1 MRKIRYGI
9 FETNSSSTHAIVVPK
24 EVKED
29 GYNAY
34 DSLDHDYGFGR
45 EECRLCDN
53 WDEKLAYAY
62 MLLKDN
68 IITYNHDGAMIKL
81 KLLENKIF
89 FERENK
95 DVKIY
100 LEFEKNKSIITKY
113 IIKDM
118 GIEIKLESKT
128 KNIIINDNNLM
139 IEYDLFMNGEF
150 SDSFK
155 YELEWSDL

>member
-1 MRKIRYGI
+1 MSKIIVNHNIKSTSSLEVVKDKKGI
-9 FETNSSSTHAIVVPK
+9 I
-24 EVKED
+24 
-29 GYNAY
+29 
-34 DSLDHDYGFGR
+34 
-45 EECRLCDN
+45 
-53 WDEKLAYAY
+53 
-62 MLLKDN
+62 KDN
-68 IITYNHDGAMIKL
+68 IITYNHDGVMIKL

-113 IIKDM
+113 VIKDM

-128 KNIIINDNNLM
+128 KNLIINDNK
-139 IEYDLFMNGEF
+139 ITVEYDLFMNGEF

-155 YELEWSDL
+155 YEVEWSDL

>member
-1 MRKIRYGI
+1 MSKIIVNHNIKSTSSLEVVKDKKGI
-9 FETNSSSTHAIVVPK
+9 
-24 EVKED
+24 
-29 GYNAY
+29 
-34 DSLDHDYGFGR
+34 
-45 EECRLCDN
+45 
-53 WDEKLAYAY
+53 
-62 MLLKDN
+62 LKDN
-68 IITYNHDGAMIKL
+68 IIIYNHDGAMIKL

>member
-1 MRKIRYGI
+1 MSKIIVNHNIKSTFSLEVVKDKKGI
-9 FETNSSSTHAIVVPK
+9 
-24 EVKED
+24 
-29 GYNAY
+29 
-34 DSLDHDYGFGR
+34 
-45 EECRLCDN
+45 
-53 WDEKLAYAY
+53 
-62 MLLKDN
+62 LKDN
-68 IITYNHDGAMIKL
+68 IITYNHNGVMIRL

-113 IIKDM
+113 VIKDM

-128 KNIIINDNNLM
+128 KNLIINDNKIM
-139 IEYDLFMNGEF
+139 VEYDLFMNGEF

-155 YELEWSDL
+155 YEVEWSDL

>member
-1 MRKIRYGI
+1 MSKIIVNHNIKSTSSLEVVKDKKGI
-9 FETNSSSTHAIVVPK
+9 
-24 EVKED
+24 
-29 GYNAY
+29 
-34 DSLDHDYGFGR
+34 
-45 EECRLCDN
+45 
-53 WDEKLAYAY
+53 
-62 MLLKDN
+62 LKDN

-100 LEFEKNKSIITKY
+100 LEFEKTKY
-113 IIKDM
+113 IIKDLK
-118 GIEIKLESKT
+118 IEIKLETKT

>member
-1 MRKIRYGI
+1 MSKIIVNHDIKPTSSIEVVKDKKGI
-9 FETNSSSTHAIVVPK
+9 
-24 EVKED
+24 
-29 GYNAY
+29 
-34 DSLDHDYGFGR
+34 
-45 EECRLCDN
+45 
-53 WDEKLAYAY
+53 
-62 MLLKDN
+62 LKDN

-89 FERENK
+89 FERENN

-113 IIKDM
+113 VIKDM

-128 KNIIINDNNLM
+128 KNLIINDNKIM
-139 IEYDLFMNGEF
+139 VEYDLFMNGEF

-155 YELEWSDL
+155 YEVEWSDL

>member
-1 MRKIRYGI
+1 MSKII
-9 FETNSSSTHAIVVPK
+9 VNHNIKSTSSTEVVK
-24 EVKED
+24 DKK
-29 GYNAY
+29 GI
-34 DSLDHDYGFGR
+34 
-45 EECRLCDN
+45 
-53 WDEKLAYAY
+53 
-62 MLLKDN
+62 LKDN
-68 IITYNHDGAMIKL
+68 IITYNHYGAMIKL

-113 IIKDM
+113 IIKDLK
-118 GIEIKLESKT
+118 IEIKLETKT
-128 KNIIINDNNLM
+128 KNIIINDNNII

-155 YELEWSDL
+155 YELEWRDL

>member
-1 MRKIRYGI
+1 MSKIIVNHNIKSTSSLEVVKDKKGI
-9 FETNSSSTHAIVVPK
+9 
-24 EVKED
+24 
-29 GYNAY
+29 
-34 DSLDHDYGFGR
+34 
-45 EECRLCDN
+45 
-53 WDEKLAYAY
+53 
-62 MLLKDN
+62 LKDN
-68 IITYNHDGAMIKL
+68 IITYNHNGVMIRL

-113 IIKDM
+113 VIKDM
-118 GIEIKLESKT
+118 GIEIKLESIT
-128 KNIIINDNNLM
+128 KNLIINDNKIM
-139 IEYDLFMNGEF
+139 VEYDLFMNGEF

>member
-1 MRKIRYGI
+1 MSKIIVNHNIKSTSSLEVVKDKKGI
-9 FETNSSSTHAIVVPK
+9 
-24 EVKED
+24 
-29 GYNAY
+29 
-34 DSLDHDYGFGR
+34 
-45 EECRLCDN
+45 
-53 WDEKLAYAY
+53 
-62 MLLKDN
+62 LKDN
-68 IITYNHDGAMIKL
+68 IITYNHNGVMIRL

-113 IIKDM
+113 VIKDM

-128 KNIIINDNNLM
+128 KNLIINDNKIM
-139 IEYDLFMNGEF
+139 VEYDLFMNAEF

-155 YELEWSDL
+155 YEVEWSDL

>member
-1 MRKIRYGI
+1 MSKIIVNHNIKSTSSLEVVKDKKGI
-9 FETNSSSTHAIVVPK
+9 
-24 EVKED
+24 
-29 GYNAY
+29 
-34 DSLDHDYGFGR
+34 
-45 EECRLCDN
+45 
-53 WDEKLAYAY
+53 
-62 MLLKDN
+62 LKDN
-68 IITYNHDGAMIKL
+68 IITYNHNGVMIRL

-113 IIKDM
+113 VIKDM

-128 KNIIINDNNLM
+128 KNLIINDNKIM
-139 IEYDLFMNGEF
+139 VEYDLFMNGEF

-155 YELEWSDL
+155 YEVEWSDL

>member
-1 MRKIRYGI
+1 MSKII
-9 FETNSSSTHAIVVPK
+9 VNHNIKSTSSTEVVK
-24 EVKED
+24 DKK
-29 GYNAY
+29 GI
-34 DSLDHDYGFGR
+34 
-45 EECRLCDN
+45 
-53 WDEKLAYAY
+53 
-62 MLLKDN
+62 LKDN
-68 IITYNHDGAMIKL
+68 IITYNHDGVMIKL

-113 IIKDM
+113 VIKDM

-128 KNIIINDNNLM
+128 KKLIINDHN
-139 IEYDLFMNGEF
+139 IEVEYDLFMNGEF

-155 YELEWSDL
+155 YEVEWRDL

>member
-1 MRKIRYGI
+1 MSKIIVNHNIKSTSSIEVVKDKKGI
-9 FETNSSSTHAIVVPK
+9 LE
-24 EVKED
+24 
-29 GYNAY
+29 
-34 DSLDHDYGFGR
+34 
-45 EECRLCDN
+45 
-53 WDEKLAYAY
+53 
-62 MLLKDN
+62 DN

>member
-1 MRKIRYGI
+1 MSKIIVNHNIKSTSSLEVVKYKKGI
-9 FETNSSSTHAIVVPK
+9 
-24 EVKED
+24 
-29 GYNAY
+29 
-34 DSLDHDYGFGR
+34 
-45 EECRLCDN
+45 
-53 WDEKLAYAY
+53 
-62 MLLKDN
+62 LKDN
-68 IITYNHDGAMIKL
+68 IITYNHDGVMIKL

-113 IIKDM
+113 VIKDI

-128 KNIIINDNNLM
+128 KNLIINDNKIM
-139 IEYDLFMNGEF
+139 VEYDLFMNGEF

-155 YELEWSDL
+155 YEVEWSDL

>member
-1 MRKIRYGI
+1 MSKIIVNHNIKSTSSLEVVKDKKGI
-9 FETNSSSTHAIVVPK
+9 
-24 EVKED
+24 
-29 GYNAY
+29 
-34 DSLDHDYGFGR
+34 
-45 EECRLCDN
+45 
-53 WDEKLAYAY
+53 
-62 MLLKDN
+62 LKDN
-68 IITYNHDGAMIKL
+68 IITYNHNGVMIRL

-113 IIKDM
+113 VIKDM

-128 KNIIINDNNLM
+128 KKLIINDNKIM
-139 IEYDLFMNGEF
+139 VEYDLFMNGEF

-155 YELEWSDL
+155 YEVEWSDL

>member
-1 MRKIRYGI
+1 MSKIIVNHNIKSTSSLEVVNDKKGI
-9 FETNSSSTHAIVVPK
+9 
-24 EVKED
+24 
-29 GYNAY
+29 
-34 DSLDHDYGFGR
+34 
-45 EECRLCDN
+45 
-53 WDEKLAYAY
+53 
-62 MLLKDN
+62 LKDN
-68 IITYNHDGAMIKL
+68 LITYNHDGVMIKL

-113 IIKDM
+113 VIKDM

-128 KNIIINDNNLM
+128 KNLIINDNKIM
-139 IEYDLFMNGEF
+139 VEYDLFMNGEF

-155 YELEWSDL
+155 YEVEWSDL

>member
-1 MRKIRYGI
+1 MSKIIVNHNIKSTSSLEVVKDKKGI
-9 FETNSSSTHAIVVPK
+9 
-24 EVKED
+24 
-29 GYNAY
+29 
-34 DSLDHDYGFGR
+34 
-45 EECRLCDN
+45 
-53 WDEKLAYAY
+53 
-62 MLLKDN
+62 LKDN
-68 IITYNHDGAMIKL
+68 IITYNHNGVMIKL

-113 IIKDM
+113 VIKDM

-128 KNIIINDNNLM
+128 KKLIINDNKIM
-139 IEYDLFMNGEF
+139 VEYDLFMNGEF

-155 YELEWSDL
+155 YEVEWSDL

>member
-1 MRKIRYGI
+1 MSKIIVNHNIKSTSSLEVVKDKKGI
-9 FETNSSSTHAIVVPK
+9 
-24 EVKED
+24 
-29 GYNAY
+29 
-34 DSLDHDYGFGR
+34 
-45 EECRLCDN
+45 
-53 WDEKLAYAY
+53 
-62 MLLKDN
+62 LKDN

-113 IIKDM
+113 II
-118 GIEIKLESKT
+118 
-128 KNIIINDNNLM
+128 INDNNLM